1 MEQTQNKVS
10 ESGAGAPVRTLETSV
25 SFITGS
31 VLLVIALV
39 VGGFYMMNSIET
51 RDGMNEAK
59 MMMEESAMGTSDE
72 LAAAE
77 ATAALTTQSS
87 SDELGSIEA
96 DLSATDLDSLGAI
109 DDI

>member
-1 MEQTQNKVS
+1 MEQAQNKVS
-10 ESGAGAPVRTLETSV
+10 ENIVVAPKRTIDASV

-39 VGGFYMMNSIET
+39 VGGFYMMNAIEMEG
-51 RDGMNEAK
+51 DMHEAK